1 MARLAWLAS
10 LLVAA
15 AMSATGRAETPGP
28 AASGTPSPGG
38 AATAPT
44 TPAPVPVA
52 PGTPP
57 AAGAATGFDADHD
70 PLDLRSVGRNTATG
84 KVDEE
89 ALVKAQ
95 RAALD
100 GLKKSLG
107 VQFKLTETQHF
118 LIFSDAAPAVTD
130 RYEYASEWVYA
141 ALSKQFEPEPADRPW
156 RGKCAVLVFTD
167 VAKYEDRARRFDRRP
182 LDFRAAATPA
192 YRISPPDDFGPPVA
206 WMCFSP
212 SAADSAALM
221 FLEAGLF
228 LSGYTRPK
236 TAPAWLNRGV
246 AMMVQVASQ
255 PALRTELANDAAA
268 AAKAGTPLVPFLQ
281 NVKAVPA
288 DRQGVAMAYSVTDMI
303 LGMDQ
308 AKFKAALRALR
319 LDMPF
324 EDTFK
329 KAYGMTYTDLERR
342 WQTSAQ
348 TVAVAPPATGPA
360 PLVPR
365 VIPNSRPDQR
375 PDQIFFGPSAKDPLL
390 RLQGNWRAAD
400 GTINQAAFT
409 TAQRATREGLNQAL
423 GVNMRQVETP
433 RFLIFS
439 NADASMTDPFVKGC
453 DALYANLCKQFDFS
467 PSDRVWDGKCYVLVF
482 QDPAKYEERAKQFDG
497 FEAAFSAR
505 ENPAYCHI
513 VASPT
518 GSPRMATMCFST
530 GRRDPN
536 AIVHEATHIFF
547 RAYTF
552 PAKLPLWLNEGV
564 AVFME
569 VVNQPDM
576 RNAFMPTAAR
586 YARTGSLSSLY
597 TISKPAEFKS
607 DHYSVA
613 YSAVDYLVT
622 SSRAKFQ
629 AFVQGIKEGKS
640 ADDALKAAYGCGLT
654 ELDRMW
660 RDWIMRPDTL
670 APVPPPTKPK
680 GPSPSSVFTIK

>member
-1 MARLAWLAS
+1 MANGS
-10 LLVAA
+10 VKIV
-15 AMSATGRAETPGP
+15 ATGLMVAMTALSALG
-28 AASGTPSPGG
+28 
-38 AATAPT
+38 ATA
-44 TPAPVPVA
+44 
-52 PGTPP
+52 P
-57 AAGAATGFDADHD
+57 AAGATAPAAAVQNEPAAAPD
-70 PLDLRSVGRNTATG
+70 PLDLRSVGRDIATG
-84 KVDEE
+84 KVDEA
-89 ALVKAQ
+89 ALLKAQ
-95 RAALD
+95 RGALD

-107 VQFKLTETQHF
+107 VQFKLTETDHF

-130 RYEYASEWVYA
+130 RYVYACEWVHA
-141 ALSKQFEPEPADRPW
+141 ALCKQFEVDPADKAW
-156 RGKCAVLVFTD
+156 RGKCAVLVFAD
-167 VAKYEDRARRFDRRP
+167 AAKYEDRAKRFDRRP
-182 LDFRAAATPA
+182 AEFRADATAA
-192 YRISPPDDFGPPVA
+192 YRMAPPDDSGPPVA

-212 SAADSAALM
+212 AASDSGALIH
-221 FLEAGLF
+221 LEAGFF
-228 LSGYTRPK
+228 LSGHTRPRS
-236 TAPAWLNRGV
+236 PPVWLNRGV
-246 AMMVQVASQ
+246 ALVVQVASQ
-255 PALRTELANDAAA
+255 PSLRTELMNDAAA

-281 NVKAVPA
+281 NVKTFPNA
-288 DRQGVAMAYSVTDMI
+288 RQDAAMAYSVTDMI
-303 LGMDQ
+303 LGIDRS
-308 AKFKAALRALR
+308 KFKAVLHAVR

-324 EDTFK
+324 EDAFK
-329 KAYGMTYTDLERR
+329 SAYGMTYADLERR
-342 WQTSAQ
+342 WRTSVQTA
-348 TVAVAPPATGPA
+348 AVQAPATVPTA
-360 PLVPR
+360 LVPR

-400 GTINQAAFT
+400 GSINQAAFT

-423 GVNMRQVETP
+423 GVNLRQVETP

-439 NADASMTDPFVKGC
+439 NADASMTDSFVQGC
-453 DALYANLCKQFDFS
+453 DRLYANLCKQFDFS
-467 PSDRVWDGKCYVLVF
+467 PADRVWDGKCYVLVF
-482 QDPAKYEERAKQFDG
+482 QDPTKYEERAKQFDG

-505 ENPAYCHI
+505 ENPAYCHV

-597 TISKPAEFKS
+597 TISKPADFKS
-607 DHYSVA
+607 DHYCVA

-622 SSRAKFQ
+622 SSRAKFK

-654 ELDRMW
+654 ELDVRW
-660 RDWIMRPDTL
+660 RDWVARTEGGVSVSPS
-670 APVPPPTKPK
+670 APPTKPK
-680 GPSPSSVFTIK
+680 GPSPSGVFTIK